1 MSKLSV
7 KKPYTVI
14 VGILLVIVLG
24 YISFQHMSTDLL
36 PSMNLPYVVVYTPYP
51 GATPEQVESEVVR
64 PMEASFAT
72 LTDIK
77 KLTSQSRDN
86 VGVVI
91 MQFNDGANMDTAL
104 IEISSRL
111 DQLKGEFDDDVGAPV
126 AMKLNPDMLPV
137 AILSVSRDDM
147 DILQL
152 SDYVNDELVPGFEG
166 LNGVASA
173 TANGVIEQEVD
184 VTIEQSR
191 IDVVNSAILAD
202 VDKELA
208 KVEDELN
215 AAQAKISDGKRQL
228 ARGKEAAYAQLAQ
241 AETALAEGQSQ
252 IGPAIEQLTA
262 QQAELTAQREQLA
275 ASVTLMEAAM
285 NMTDEERAAVQAA
298 ATQVAELRQ
307 QREELQTRLAAMQ
320 ESGDDSVLLEVRRQ
334 AQNQR
339 DELASVRDGLQ
350 TYLNDL
356 QLMDADALNAEID
369 RLNVEIEQAEKDLEE
384 KEEALAES
392 VRRRDALKDEVD
404 DLTARLTAG
413 ENTDAEQTPG
423 TDASPTPETSAS
435 PAGSPE
441 ASPDASPKASPE
453 TNPETSPE
461 ASPGTNPT
469 PNNAGGVIVIPLEN
483 NAPGTGA
490 EGSPDSTA
498 DEKREEEQ
506 DAGTSGES
514 QSDENPG
521 TDPAAPQADPTD
533 GQGETVPAQA
543 QSDAPAEKEGEAVP
557 GTEDTAAAKEEN
569 AAPNQAENAAPAK
582 EEAPAAEN
590 AADTAPVKEESTS
603 AERKAAPA
611 AGKVE
616 SAAAEKAES
625 SSDAGHEQTSETH
638 AEPQAREGSD
648 DAGSADAVTAARPG
662 TAYAEETDPDA
673 LAARL
678 EAAKA
683 ELDEANADVSEKTA
697 EADEAR
703 KALNRLK
710 LTREAKQRALD
721 TLTDNSSDTA
731 SRAQEAQAAIAALD
745 ERIAALDAELEKYD
759 EQLASGEGGAAL
771 MAQMLT
777 ALDEQLDA
785 LDSPEVE
792 QATTLLTDP
801 EALNTQYAQVSEG
814 LAQMDAGID
823 QMNTAVDKLRQG
835 IIPGGMIPGMDE
847 DTNLAEAEAQL
858 AAAREEMESMFS
870 QASSMLSKAEKELA
884 KARKEFMDKREEA
897 LEEAGIDGVITVQMV
912 AQLLGAQNLAMPAG
926 YVKKADGDQVLVR
939 VGDKFG
945 SVDEMKRLKLFDLD
959 LDTIK
964 EVRLMDV
971 ATVELTDDR
980 DEVFTKLNGQDG
992 ILLSL
997 EKQSTFSTADV
1008 SKTVL
1013 NYARQLQ
1020 AEHPELHIV
1029 DLMNQGEYIDIVVDS
1044 VLQNLLSGGGLA
1056 ILVLLLFLL
1065 DWRPTLTVAF
1075 SIPISVVMAFV
1086 AMYFSGITLNV
1097 LSLSGLSLGIGML
1110 VDNSIVS
1117 IENIYRLHDEE
1128 EVPLLRACVEGVKSV
1143 AGALFS
1149 STLTTI
1155 CVFLPIVFVQ
1165 GMARDLFSDMGLTI
1179 AYSLLASLLVAMT
1192 VVPMM
1197 CSYLMRR
1204 SKPKKHRVFSK
1215 LQAAYGAMLRGA
1227 LRVKPLVLLAALAL
1241 LAFSGMQVTKMGIS
1255 FMPEVNSRQMSADL
1269 TPDKNLSEA
1278 DQKAQASQIMTDMLE
1293 IKGIESIGL
1302 MDGSGTLL
1310 STGGGSGYSYYII
1323 VDEAAGVKNVDIARQ
1338 IDDIGKK
1345 YGADL
1350 TAQASTMDIS
1360 MLAGDGIS
1368 VEITGD
1374 DIEVL
1379 QRIAADL
1386 AQLARDTEGT
1396 VDVDDGLE
1404 DAVPELR
1411 LVVNKE
1417 RAIADNL
1424 TVAQVY
1430 QFIAQKLMG
1439 KTEVSKVTLD
1449 GKEMKIQ
1456 LIEGRNKNL
1465 RPDEIRDLEI
1475 EVEKENEDVM
1485 VRVGDITDVRDAS
1498 SLSTI
1503 SRASQRRMVTVSF
1516 QVAEGYSANHVSDA
1530 FAEKLKAYALPDGY
1544 KAELA
1549 GENET
1554 VMDIMEDLVW
1564 MIVVAVLLIFL
1575 IMVAQFQSFKSP
1587 IIVMFTIPLAFTG
1600 GLIALLVTKMD
1611 LSIVA
1616 MLGFLVL
1623 SGVVVNNGI
1632 VFIDCVNQL
1641 RIGGMEKREALV
1653 EAGRQRLR
1661 PILMTAMTTIL
1672 GMSTMALG
1680 HGTGAEMMQPMAVVS
1695 IGGLTY
1701 ATLMTLFVVP
1711 VLYDLFN
1718 GRNMK
1723 AREIQMIREAAG
1735 MNGDEV
1741 IYGDPAPAAPASPA
1755 PVVPVAPVEP
1765 AAPVVPAAPTEP
1777 VVPTRPLRTAAAPVL
1792 EADAVGNAMPV
1803 APSRDPSAATTAQ
1816 SDPSPVAP
1824 PGDPSAA
1831 ATAQVAPSGDPNAST
1846 TAQSDP
1852 TASPPVPVFAPRA
1865 ELTRPAA
1872 KPITV
1877 RMNRPSLKE

>member
-1 MSKLSV
+1 M
-7 KKPYTVI
+7 
-14 VGILLVIVLG
+14 
-24 YISFQHMSTDLL
+24 
-36 PSMNLPYVVVYTPYP
+36 
-51 GATPEQVESEVVR
+51 
-64 PMEASFAT
+64 
-72 LTDIK
+72 
-77 KLTSQSRDN
+77 
-86 VGVVI
+86 
-91 MQFNDGANMDTAL
+91 
-104 IEISSRL
+104 
-111 DQLKGEFDDDVGAPV
+111 
-126 AMKLNPDMLPV
+126 
-137 AILSVSRDDM
+137 
-147 DILQL
+147 
-152 SDYVNDELVPGFEG
+152 
-166 LNGVASA
+166 
-173 TANGVIEQEVD
+173 
-184 VTIEQSR
+184 
-191 IDVVNSAILAD
+191 
-202 VDKELA
+202 
-208 KVEDELN
+208 
-215 AAQAKISDGKRQL
+215 
-228 ARGKEAAYAQLAQ
+228 
-241 AETALAEGQSQ
+241 
-252 IGPAIEQLTA
+252 
-262 QQAELTAQREQLA
+262 
-275 ASVTLMEAAM
+275 
-285 NMTDEERAAVQAA
+285 
-298 ATQVAELRQ
+298 
-307 QREELQTRLAAMQ
+307 
-320 ESGDDSVLLEVRRQ
+320 
-334 AQNQR
+334 
-339 DELASVRDGLQ
+339 
-350 TYLNDL
+350 
-356 QLMDADALNAEID
+356 
-369 RLNVEIEQAEKDLEE
+369 
-384 KEEALAES
+384 
-392 VRRRDALKDEVD
+392 
-404 DLTARLTAG
+404 
-413 ENTDAEQTPG
+413 
-423 TDASPTPETSAS
+423 
-435 PAGSPE
+435 
-441 ASPDASPKASPE
+441 
-453 TNPETSPE
+453 
-461 ASPGTNPT
+461 
-469 PNNAGGVIVIPLEN
+469 IVIPLEN

-514 QSDENPG
+514 QSDKNPG

-611 AGKVE
+611 AAKEE

-662 TAYAEETDPDA
+662 TAFAEEADPDA
-673 LAARL
+673 LASRL

-703 KALNRLK
+703 KALNKLK

-731 SRAQEAQAAIAALD
+731 SRAQEAQAA
-745 ERIAALDAELEKYD
+745 IAALDAELEKYD

-801 EALNTQYAQVSEG
+801 EALNTQYAQASEG
-814 LAQMDAGID
+814 LAQMDAGLE
-823 QMNTAVDKLRQG
+823 QMNTAVDKLKQG

-847 DTNLAEAEAQL
+847 DTNLAEAGAQL

-1215 LQAAYGAMLRGA
+1215 LQAAYGAMLRDA

-1255 FMPEVNSRQMSADL
+1255 FMPEVNSRQMSAEL
-1269 TPDKNLSEA
+1269 TPDKNLSGA

-1323 VDEAAGVKNVDIARQ
+1323 VDEDAGVKNVDIARQ

-1379 QRIAADL
+1379 QQIAADL

-1411 LVVNKE
+1411 LIVNKE
-1417 RAIADNL
+1417 RAIEDNL

-1803 APSRDPSAATTAQ
+1803 APSRDPSAA
-1816 SDPSPVAP
+1816 
-1824 PGDPSAA
+1824 

>member
-51 GATPEQVESEVVR
+51 GATPEQVESEIVR

-228 ARGKEAAYAQLAQ
+228 ARGKEAAYEQLAQ
-241 AETALAEGQSQ
+241 AEAALAEGQSQ

-350 TYLNDL
+350 TYLDDL
-356 QLMDADALNAEID
+356 ELMDADALNAEID
-369 RLNVEIEQAEKDLEE
+369 RLNAEIEQAEKDLQE
-384 KEEALAES
+384 KEEALAQA
-392 VRRRDALKDEVD
+392 VRKRDALKDEVD
-404 DLTARLTAG
+404 GLTARLAAG
-413 ENTDAEQTPG
+413 EKADAENTPG
-423 TDASPTPETSAS
+423 TDATPAPDTSAS

-543 QSDAPAEKEGEAVP
+543 QSDAPAEKKGEADP
-557 GTEDTAAAKEEN
+557 GTENAAAAKEEN
-569 AAPNQAENAAPAK
+569 STADQAENAAPEK
-582 EEAPAAEN
+582 EEVPAADN

-662 TAYAEETDPDA
+662 TAFAEEADPDA
-673 LAARL
+673 LASRL

-731 SRAQEAQAAIAALD
+731 SRAKEARAA
-745 ERIAALDAELEKYD
+745 IAALDAELASYD

-801 EALNTQYAQVSEG
+801 EALNTQYAQASEG

-884 KARKEFMDKREEA
+884 KARKEFMEKREEA

-1128 EVPLLRACVEGVKSV
+1128 GAPLLRACVEGVKSV

-1255 FMPEVNSRQMSADL
+1255 FMPEVNSRQMSAEL
-1269 TPDKNLSEA
+1269 TPDKNLSGA

-1379 QRIAADL
+1379 QKIAADL

-1411 LVVNKE
+1411 LIVNKE
-1417 RAIADNL
+1417 RAIEDNL

-1803 APSRDPSAATTAQ
+1803 APSRDPSAA
-1816 SDPSPVAP
+1816 
-1824 PGDPSAA
+1824 

>member
-51 GATPEQVESEVVR
+51 GATPEQVESEIVR

-228 ARGKEAAYAQLAQ
+228 ARGKEAAYEQLAQ
-241 AETALAEGQSQ
+241 AEAALAEGQSQ

-307 QREELQTRLAAMQ
+307 QREELQTQLAAMQ

-350 TYLNDL
+350 TYLDDL
-356 QLMDADALNAEID
+356 ELMDADALNAEID
-369 RLNVEIEQAEKDLEE
+369 RLNAEIEQAEKDLQE
-384 KEEALAES
+384 KEEALAQA

-404 DLTARLTAG
+404 GLTARLAAG
-413 ENTDAEQTPG
+413 EKADADNTPG
-423 TDASPTPETSAS
+423 TDATPAPDTSAS

-543 QSDAPAEKEGEAVP
+543 QSDAPAEKEGEADP
-557 GTEDTAAAKEEN
+557 GTENAAAKEEN
-569 AAPNQAENAAPAK
+569 STADQAENAAPEK
-582 EEAPAAEN
+582 GEVPAAEN

-662 TAYAEETDPDA
+662 TAFAEEADPDA
-673 LAARL
+673 LASRL

-731 SRAQEAQAAIAALD
+731 SRAQEARAAIAALD
-745 ERIAALDAELEKYD
+745 ERIAALDAELAKYD

-801 EALNTQYAQVSEG
+801 EALNTQYAQASEG

-823 QMNTAVDKLRQG
+823 QMNTAVDKLKQG

-847 DTNLAEAEAQL
+847 DTNLAEAGAEL

-870 QASSMLSKAEKELA
+870 QASAMLSKAEKELA

-1255 FMPEVNSRQMSADL
+1255 FMPEVNSRQMSAEL
-1269 TPDKNLSEA
+1269 TPDKNLSGA

-1379 QRIAADL
+1379 QQIAADL

-1411 LVVNKE
+1411 LIVNKE

-1465 RPDEIRDLEI
+1465 RPDDIQDLEI

-1485 VRVGDITDVRDAS
+1485 VRVGDITEVRDAS

-1554 VMDIMEDLVW
+1554 VMGIMEDLVW
-1564 MIVVAVLLIFL
+1564 MILVAVLLIFL

-1803 APSRDPSAATTAQ
+1803 APSRDPSAA
-1816 SDPSPVAP
+1816 
-1824 PGDPSAA
+1824 

-1852 TASPPVPVFAPRA
+1852 TASPPAPVFAPRA